1 MKTGME
7 NRFDELAK
15 ALAGGVSR
23 REVMR
28 RLGLWVAGGTVA
40 ALGLATQAEAA
51 VGTVTSSGE
60 CRQLCSSGCPK
71 PKGTVS
77 SCTHTCQACFS
88 NMGGTSFTLESCSPG
103 QFGWTCT

>member
-1 MKTGME
+1 ME

-40 ALGLATQAEAA
+40 PLGVAAEASAA
-51 VGTVTSSGE
+51 VGTVTESGP
-60 CRQLCSSGCPK
+60 CHHLCNSGCPK
-71 PKGTVS
+71 GAATRAD
-77 SCTHTCQACFS
+77 CTDACQACFS
-88 NMGGTSFTLESCSPG
+88 HLGGTSFTLNGCDANG
-103 QFGWTCT
+103 FGWTCS